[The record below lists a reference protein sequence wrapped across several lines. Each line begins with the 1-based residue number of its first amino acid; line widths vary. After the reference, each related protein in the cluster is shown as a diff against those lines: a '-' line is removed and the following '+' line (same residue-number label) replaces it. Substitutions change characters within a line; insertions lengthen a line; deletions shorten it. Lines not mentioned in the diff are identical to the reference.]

1 MTSAQ
6 LIKEARERAGL
17 SQAEVGRRLG
27 QTQAA
32 VARLETAD
40 ANPTIETLDRVL
52 KATGNRLELSAR
64 PAPTTQVGEA
74 QIIER
79 LKMTPAERLA
89 AFQESYHRMRALVE
103 KAKLER

>member
-1 MTSAQ
+1 MTPAQ
-6 LIKEARERAGL
+6 LIREARERAGL

-32 VARLETAD
+32 VARLESPN
-40 ANPTIETLDRVL
+40 ANPTMETLDRVL
-52 KATGNRLELSAR
+52 KATGHRLELSAR
-64 PAPTTQVGEA
+64 PATTHLDEA

-89 AFQESYHRMRALVE
+89 VFQESYDRMRDLTR
-103 KAKLER
+103 KAKLQR